1 MAFCHVWSCIQQN
14 TVECAWRCFI
24 KLIKPRRILFARHAQ
39 TDWNDLSR
47 YQGRTDVPLNVGGR
61 RQAENLARRL
71 AYWKADRVFSSPL
84 VRARETA
91 EIVMGKMPDPPALE
105 LFEDL
110 VELDFG
116 EWEGLSVSEV
126 RQRYGEL
133 YERWRD
139 DPASVDPPKG
149 EPFDDMIRRVNRAI
163 SPILSSDAERVLVIC
178 HGGTIRAAVVSLLGA
193 PSSIAWRI
201 RIDNCALFAVDVLD
215 GRRSLA
221 FANDALHLFVGDAQA
236 EQIPLL
242 P

>member
-1 MAFCHVWSCIQQN
+1 
-14 TVECAWRCFI
+14 
-24 KLIKPRRILFARHAQ
+24 
-39 TDWNDLSR
+39 
-47 YQGRTDVPLNVGGR
+47 LNVGGR

-149 EPFDDMIRRVNRAI
+149 ESFDDMIRRVNRAI
-163 SPILSSDAERVLVIC
+163 SLILSSDAERVLVIC

>member
-1 MAFCHVWSCIQQN
+1 M
-14 TVECAWRCFI
+14 WRCSI

-39 TDWNDLSR
+39 TDWNDSSR
-47 YQGRTDVPLNVGGR
+47 YQGRTDVPLNGGGR
-61 RQAENLARRL
+61 RQAESLARRL
-71 AYWKADRVFSSPL
+71 ASWKADRVLSSTL

-91 EIVMGKMPDPPALE
+91 EIVMEKMPDPPALE
-105 LFEDL
+105 LSEDL

-116 EWEGLSVSEV
+116 EWEGMSVSEV

-149 EPFDDMIRRVNRAI
+149 EPFDDVIRRVNRAM

-201 RIDNCALFAVDVLD
+201 RIDNCALFAVDILA
-215 GRRSLA
+215 GRCSLA
-221 FANDALHLFVGDAQA
+221 FANDALHLFAGNVRA